1 MKHTTEE
8 MIAILEKIKKKYGFF
23 YQCEHYD
30 NVIGCKKTVK
40 MECHKLFDLSVKKK
54 HDSLRNQIDNN
65 NLWCRCSLNYVCPVV
80 LEYSTEDGVGGQ
92 YFKFPSSL
100 NCNIFYDKNCYYINT
115 ESSFDALY
123 EKYKKKYEE
132 YYIKLEYDIK
142 QAKIQANKDNIEK
155 MFNPNYV
162 SDADDFFFKKLI
174 KM

>member
-8 MIAILEKIKKKYGFF
+8 MIAILNKIQQKYGFF
-23 YQCEHYD
+23 YQCEKYD

-40 MECHKLFDLSVKKK
+40 MECHKLFDLYIKNK
-54 HDSLRNQIDNN
+54 HDILRNQIENN
-65 NLWCRCSLNYVCPVV
+65 NLWNRCTLSYVCPVV
-80 LEYSTEDGVGGQ
+80 LEYETEDGVGGQ

-100 NCNIFYDKNCYYINT
+100 DCNIFYRKNVYNINT

-123 EKYKKKYEE
+123 EKYKKKYED

-142 QAKIQANKDNIEK
+142 QAKIQSNKDNIEK

-162 SDADDFFFKKLI
+162 SPADDFFTKLA